1 MRRLQFL
8 LLLVLPL
15 LAAADAEPVLRT
27 VTDAP
32 GGVASDSSDELY
44 CDGWRLSV
52 ETGNAGPWRAI
63 PSRCLGFV
71 RAYMEG
77 ERYASDSAVAAADS
91 LAFAEQALALASREV
106 GGARPA
112 WVFDIDETLLS
123 NAPYYAVNGWG
134 SQEFNETSF
143 DEWVDVA
150 EAPALPS
157 SLKLYKELQGLGIH
171 IILLTGRSEFQRN
184 VTQVNLS
191 FAGYHSWEKL
201 ILRQSPDIGKT
212 AVQYKSERRAALEAE
227 GFKILGNSGDQWSD
241 LLGLPMATRSFKLPN
256 PMWSAAADVKRLVL
270 LALDSKRSEEHLG
283 VFLAI
288 VLLQGPGAR
297 REFDNRSAATPW
309 PLRSFNLVM

>member
-1 MRRLQFL
+1 MRCFHL
-8 LLLVLPL
+8 LFVVVALLAT
-15 LAAADAEPVLRT
+15 AAADAKPVLRA

-32 GGVASDSSDELY
+32 AGVASDSSDELY

-52 ETGNAGPWRAI
+52 ETGNAGPWSAI
-63 PSRCLGFV
+63 PSRCAGFV

-91 LAFAEQALALASREV
+91 LAFAAQALASGD

-112 WVFDIDETLLS
+112 WVFDVDETLLS
-123 NAPYYAVNGWG
+123 NSPYYAVNGWG

-150 EAPALPS
+150 KAPALPS

-184 VTQVNLS
+184 ATEVNLF

-256 PMWSAAADVKRLVL
+256 PMYFIS
-270 LALDSKRSEEHLG
+270 
-283 VFLAI
+283 
-288 VLLQGPGAR
+288 
-297 REFDNRSAATPW
+297 
-309 PLRSFNLVM
+309 